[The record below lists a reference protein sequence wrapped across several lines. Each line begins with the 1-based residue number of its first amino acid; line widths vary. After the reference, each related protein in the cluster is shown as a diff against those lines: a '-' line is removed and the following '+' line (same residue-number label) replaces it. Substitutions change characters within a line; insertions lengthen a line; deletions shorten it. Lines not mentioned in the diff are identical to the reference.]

1 MLSRNFGHQSA
12 YTAGLTYARGDQ
24 IAMMDGDL
32 QDPPELLPAM
42 FEKLRAGNLDVV
54 FGKRIEREEK
64 WPKKQ
69 LIDLF
74 HRTFQRV
81 LPNQDVENAGNF
93 SIFSKRVAQAMLSL
107 QEKNRYLPG
116 LRLFVGFKQGSVEYR
131 RPDRKEGTA
140 KMTLA
145 KLVRLA
151 FDAFFSFTDLPL
163 KVCLYSGIL
172 GVITF
177 FFGLFITV
185 ISQSFR
191 NGSLRLVV
199 NGAEHLL
206 FRLGAACLSGDTGR
220 ICVQNLPG
228 DAEPPAVYSAGVYR
242 IAGCLRLGHQD
253 KLGPRL
259 QPRRI
264 AELLI
269 ACIRQPAAGLVI
281 LLDGLCQLISRG
293 HKNLSVIKKHPV
305 SLGGHIGL
313 VIDNDG
319 GKIFPAYLLEQINRH
334 DRALCPE
341 SARPS
346 MPRRS

>member
-1 MLSRNFGHQSA
+1 MLSLIIPLYNEERLVDELIARSSAALQCATDDYEIICVDDGSSDCTLEKLLCHHEHNRRVKIIVLSRNFGHQSA

-32 QDPPELLPAM
+32 QDPPELLPVM
-42 FEKLRAGNLDVV
+42 FEKLRVENLDVV

-74 HRTFQRV
+74 HRAFQSV

-131 RPDRKEGTA
+131 RPDRKDGTA

-145 KLVRLA
+145 KLVHLA

-163 KVCLYSGIL
+163 KVCLYSGLL

-177 FFGLFITV
+177 FFGLFLTV
-185 ISQSFR
+185 IAKIFKMVPFGWSSTVLSIFFF
-191 NGSLRLVV
+191 GSVQLV
-199 NGAEHLL
+199 
-206 FRLGAACLSGDTGR
+206 FLGILG
-220 ICVQNLPG
+220 
-228 DAEPPAVYSAGVYR
+228 EYVYR
-242 IAGCLRLGHQD
+242 IYRETQ
-253 KLGPRL
+253 
-259 QPRRI
+259 
-264 AELLI
+264 
-269 ACIRQPAAGLVI
+269 
-281 LLDGLCQLISRG
+281 
-293 HKNLSVIKKHPV
+293 
-305 SLGGHIGL
+305 
-313 VIDNDG
+313 
-319 GKIFPAYLLEQINRH
+319 NRPLFIV
-334 DRALCPE
+334 RE
-341 SARPS
+341 YIE
-346 MPRRS
+346 